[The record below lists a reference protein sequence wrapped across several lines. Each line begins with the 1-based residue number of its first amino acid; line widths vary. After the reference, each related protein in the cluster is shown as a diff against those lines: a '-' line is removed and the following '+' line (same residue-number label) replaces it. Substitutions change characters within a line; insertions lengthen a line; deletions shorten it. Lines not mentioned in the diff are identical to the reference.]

1 MINLMPETLSNS
13 YSLTK
18 EDLFKKF
25 QTRESGL
32 TEEEV
37 KSKLTTYG
45 PNKLTA
51 RKKISALS
59 IFIDQFKNTLTLILI
74 GSALL
79 ILFIYFF
86 GQKDPSDLIEAGL
99 ILTIILMIT
108 ILGFIQ
114 EYKAEKSIESLK
126 KCWHLKLR

>member
-1 MINLMPETLSNS
+1 MPESNDTP

-18 EDLFKKF
+18 EEILKSL
-25 QTRESGL
+25 QTQESGL
-32 TEEEV
+32 TEREV
-37 KSKLTTYG
+37 QDRLTKFG

-51 RKKISALS
+51 KKKISALS

-108 ILGFIQ
+108 ILCFIQ
-114 EYKAEKSIESLK
+114 EYKAEKSIEQLK
-126 KCWHLKLR
+126 KML